1 MVLKIV
7 LLLTIIFQIVA
18 AILSLR
24 LTKRTKYNLSW
35 VFISLGFAALL
46 LRMVLEAL
54 PFYFEDIEPRYYRL
68 LYNWLGVA
76 SATFF
81 AVGLVLIRKIFIYME
96 KIEREKRASE
106 KRFLSVMIQAEDNE
120 RKRLAKDLH
129 DGLGPLLSTI
139 KMSLSALKKQDNS
152 PRSVEILTNLDNVIL
167 ESIKSIKDISN
178 NLSPHVLDNF
188 GLDKAISNFLQK
200 INTTGSIKIDYRSN
214 LDDLRLEQNTES
226 VIYRVMCELINNTIK
241 HAKATKVK
249 INLYYDIYSVSL
261 SYSDDGQGFEPDNL
275 FKPQEKGTGLY
286 NIYSRVS
293 SLKGKID
300 INSLPGQ
307 GTDVLIKIPFNNDD
321 KE

>member
-7 LLLTIIFQIVA
+7 IFLTIISIIIA
-18 AILSLR
+18 AIVSLK

-46 LRMVLEAL
+46 MRMVLEAL
-54 PFYFEDIEPRYYRL
+54 PFYFDVEPRYYRL
-68 LYNWLGVA
+68 LYIWLGVA
-76 SATFF
+76 SSIFF
-81 AVGLVLIRKIFIYME
+81 AVGLILIRKIFLYME

-152 PRSVEILTNLDNVIL
+152 PQAVEILQNLDMVIL

-188 GLDKAISNFLQK
+188 GLEKAVNNFLQK
-200 INTTGSIKIDYRSN
+200 ITTTGSISIDYRSN
-214 LDDLRLEQNTES
+214 LKEMRFEQNMES
-226 VIYRVMCELINNTIK
+226 VIYRVLCELVNNTIK
-241 HAKATKVK
+241 HANAKKIV
-249 INLYYDIYSVSL
+249 INLNYDIYSVSL
-261 SYSDDGQGFEPDNL
+261 NYKDNGEGFELDNL

-300 INSLPGQ
+300 IQSLPGK
-307 GTDVLIKIPFNNDD
+307 GTEVMIKIPFSNDD
-321 KE
+321 KD

>member
-7 LLLTIIFQIVA
+7 LLLAIIFQIIA
-18 AILSLR
+18 AVMSLK

-35 VFISLGFAALL
+35 IFISLGFAALL
-46 LRMVLEAL
+46 IRMVLEAL
-54 PFYFEDIEPRYYRL
+54 PFYFDVEPKYYRL

-76 SATFF
+76 SAIFF
-81 AVGLVLIRKIFIYME
+81 AVGLILIRKIFKYME
-96 KIEREKRASE
+96 KMEREKRASE

-139 KMSLSALKKQDNS
+139 KMSLSALRKQENTAQS
-152 PRSVEILTNLDNVIL
+152 KEILENLDSVIL

-188 GLDKAISNFLQK
+188 GLDKAINNFIQK
-200 INTTGSIKIDYRSN
+200 ITTTGGIEIEYRSN
-214 LDDLRLEQNTES
+214 LKDLRLESNTES
-226 VIYRVMCELINNTIK
+226 VLYRVLCELINNTIK
-241 HAKATKVK
+241 HAHAKKIK
-249 INLYYDIYSVSL
+249 ININYDIYSVCL
-261 SYSDDGQGFEPDNL
+261 NYSDNGKGFESDNL

-286 NIYSRVS
+286 NIYSRIN

-300 INSLPGQ
+300 INSQAGS
-307 GTDVLIKIPFNNDD
+307 GTDVIIKIPFTNDD